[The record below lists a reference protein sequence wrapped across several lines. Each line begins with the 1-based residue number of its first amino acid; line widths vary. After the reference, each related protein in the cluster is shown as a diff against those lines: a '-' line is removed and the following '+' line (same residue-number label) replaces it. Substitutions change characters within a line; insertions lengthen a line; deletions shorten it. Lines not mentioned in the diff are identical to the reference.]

1 MGLPSIAPYPMPTES
16 GLPENRVNWTLDPQ
30 RAVLLIHDMQEH
42 FVDAFDRSREPI
54 PALVDG
60 IRRLRDAAHAL
71 GVPVIYSAQ
80 PPAQT
85 LEQRGLLQDFWGDG
99 ISGEPGRADIIEAL
113 TPAPS
118 DIQLTK
124 WRYSAFVR
132 TDLHR
137 ELAAAGRDQLIITGI
152 YAHIGCMM
160 TAAQAFMEE
169 VQPFL
174 IADGVADFSRLDHHM
189 ALDYVARRCGM
200 TITLDRALAQLGAAT
215 VAGGGAA
222 PQGAL
227 ATPIAA
233 AAPAPAGASAGE
245 PSAAAPQLGRAPDR
259 TELRAALQE
268 LADEPLDDLADD
280 DDLSDAGIDSIRLM
294 GLITQWQQA
303 GLAVTFEELAE
314 EPTIAAWSELL
325 ARRGVPAGVRG

>member
-1 MGLPSIAPYPMPTES
+1 MGLPSIAPYPMPTQLD
-16 GLPENRVNWTLDPQ
+16 LPDNRVDWTLDPS
-30 RAVLLIHDMQEH
+30 RAALLIHDMQEY

-54 PALVDG
+54 PAL
-60 IRRLRDAAHAL
+60 IANIQRLRDAAHAA
-71 GVPVIYSAQ
+71 GIPVIYSAQ

-99 ISGEPGRADIIEAL
+99 IGDEPGQADVIEAL

-118 DIQLTK
+118 DIELTK

-132 TDLHR
+132 TDLHG
-137 ELAAAGRDQLIITGI
+137 ELRAAGRDQLIITGI

-174 IADGVADFSRLDHHM
+174 IADGVADFSRIDHHM

-200 TITLDRALAQLGAAT
+200 AIMLETALGQLGATSASAT
-215 VAGGGAA
+215 TNGAA
-222 PQGAL
+222 PATNGAS
-227 ATPIAA
+227 ATNG
-233 AAPAPAGASAGE
+233 AAPATNGASATNGAPRLGVA
-245 PSAAAPQLGRAPDR
+245 PSLAQ
-259 TELRAALQE
+259 LRAALRE

-294 GLITQWQQA
+294 GVITQWQQA

-314 EPTIAAWSELL
+314 EPTIAAWAELL
-325 ARRGVPAGVRG
+325 GRRGVPAGAHR